1 MADIDLSLTV
11 AKHVEE
17 MRKAGG
23 WPTDD
28 ALIQLASQIATGFK
42 AKKDEVAIL
51 RLSVDGRMISFLFP
65 IKLSR
70 IGAIPLTTTHSL
82 AAKNI
87 RDKRGEIVNNFSVYK
102 HPTVF
107 EAVDLSQEEK
117 ASPIQKIVS
126 VPMIVDGKVV
136 GVIQVSRKGK
146 AGDAIGPDFTPKDMT
161 DLTAVG
167 AILGKYLATLPAAAP
182 APPKHKPAQ
191 PAKTS

>member
-11 AKHVEE
+11 ARNVEE

-23 WPTDD
+23 WPSEE
-28 ALIQLASQIATGFK
+28 ALNRLAAQVAMGFK

-51 RLSVDGRMISFLFP
+51 RVLPDGKMISFLFP
-65 IKLSR
+65 IKLSKV
-70 IGAIPLTTTHSL
+70 GAIPLTTAHSL

-107 EAVDLSQEEK
+107 ESVDLSEQEK

-126 VPMIVDGKVV
+126 APMIVEGKVV
-136 GVIQVSRKGK
+136 GVLQVSRKAK
-146 AGDAIGPDFTPKDMT
+146 PGDPVGPDFTPKDMT
-161 DLTAVG
+161 ELTAVG
-167 AILGKYLATLPAAAP
+167 AILGKYLATLPAVAP
-182 APPKHKPAQ
+182 APARPQPAQ
-191 PAKTS
+191 PAKT